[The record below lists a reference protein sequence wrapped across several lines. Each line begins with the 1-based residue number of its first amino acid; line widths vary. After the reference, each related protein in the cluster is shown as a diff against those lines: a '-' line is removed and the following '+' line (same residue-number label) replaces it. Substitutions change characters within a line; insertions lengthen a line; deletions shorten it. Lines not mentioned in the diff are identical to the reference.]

1 MTRGK
6 GTESVR
12 MDVGLTDAML
22 SIYSGFGGLIF
33 VFGLVDIFYRRMGVA
48 WCTTYFV
55 EYYGRLILG
64 LSQ

>member
-1 MTRGK
+1 
-6 GTESVR
+6 